1 MTPDSFLLSFY
12 FLFNEINILLLKNFY
27 REKQEKILPSIEY
40 RQKRLLFSEFRE
52 SFAAQQEKN
61 SSHHFFIWKQTLPKS
76 VLSIGKLHYNP
87 RAGKQK
93 TPSEQRRISDGK
105 ETELFPSVPSVEYRS
120 DAIVYRE
127 SESSVDTALLLFR
140 NRYTLYTENHNPLQS
155 CCKSQNLKLG
165 KTFLEENEC
174 IQDESEDTRTNCH
187 RICNRSDS
195 GFCQKIQSAVQEKL
209 CGSNSDSS
217 HGYCVKKNF

>member
-27 REKQEKILPSIEY
+27 REKLDKILLSIEY

-76 VLSIGKLHYNP
+76 ALSIGKLHYNP

-105 ETELFPSVPSVEYRS
+105 ETGLFPSVPPWNIDRMQ
-120 DAIVYRE
+120 
-127 SESSVDTALLLFR
+127 
-140 NRYTLYTENHNPLQS
+140 LYTEN
-155 CCKSQNLKLG
+155 QNLLLIQRFC
-165 KTFLEENEC
+165 FLETDTPY
-174 IQDESEDTRTNCH
+174 IQRITIPYNPAASPRT
-187 RICNRSDS
+187 
-195 GFCQKIQSAVQEKL
+195 
-209 CGSNSDSS
+209 
-217 HGYCVKKNF
+217 